1 MIPFY
6 ALAFLVKSLNQ
17 IVVSIVVVGFMRG
30 EEDKKKGDAN
40 AREIA
45 PLIFSELHAL
55 YPRTSIEH
63 KNSD

>member
-17 IVVSIVVVGFMRG
+17 IVVSIVVVNFMWD

-40 AREIA
+40 TREIT
-45 PLIFSELHAL
+45 PLIFSENFFFLNL
-55 YPRTSIEH
+55 
-63 KNSD
+63 NL